1 MDTPARPE
9 NVAVKMATGKSE
21 KPAAEMGTDSFL

>member
-9 NVAVKMATGKSE
+9 NVAANMATGKSQ
-21 KPAAEMGTDSFL
+21 KLAAKMGTDNFL